1 MTSQQVIYVVAG
13 TAGVLCIAAWAM
25 WILVPA
31 WTAHSRMWQRLLA
44 AVLSVYVL
52 AAFVLLGAGVGAAIL
67 WYWDEL

>member
-31 WTAHSRMWQRLLA
+31 WTAHSRVWQRLLA
-44 AVLSVYVL
+44 AILSVYVL
-52 AAFVLLGAGVGAAIL
+52 AAFVLVGAAIL